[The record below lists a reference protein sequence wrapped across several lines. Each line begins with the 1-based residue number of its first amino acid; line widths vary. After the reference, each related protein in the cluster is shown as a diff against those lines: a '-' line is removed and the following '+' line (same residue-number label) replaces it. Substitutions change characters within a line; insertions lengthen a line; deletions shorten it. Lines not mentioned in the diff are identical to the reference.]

1 MKTLFT
7 ILFFLF
13 STFCFSQKVGL
24 VFSGGGATGFAH
36 IGVLKALEENNIP
49 IDYITGTS
57 AGALVGAMYASG
69 YSPLEIE
76 YLATTEEFYN
86 LTQGIID
93 DKYKY
98 FFHHSDETAEVF
110 GVNFNK
116 DSIFQKFLPTNLL
129 NSTAL
134 DLQLMYLLGTNPPKS
149 QQTFD
154 SLFIPFRCVAS
165 DISTKQVV
173 LFKQGDLSTAV
184 RASMTYPFFISPIK
198 VDGKLLF
205 DGGLYDNF
213 PAQEMFNE
221 FNADFIIGSNVS
233 FNEPPP
239 TEDDIMSQI
248 RNMLSTHSNYSLPC
262 SEGIIIEPQLGNI
275 GTFDFD
281 KIKEAIK
288 IGYQTTINLM
298 DSIKTHIER
307 RVTKQSL
314 KDARTQYMSNKIKIA
329 VSDIDVVGIN
339 PQEAHFIKRKL
350 IRDKKNEVL
359 DAEELKIR
367 ILHLYQNEYI
377 KSIYPTLIKN
387 SDSTQTVILKIKK
400 EKPFRVAIGG
410 HFSSRPINEGF
421 IELSYLSSQT
431 TPLKLYA
438 NSYFGKFYGSV
449 KLGAKFYLP
458 TKNDSYFEPI
468 FIMNRWDYFTSFTTF
483 FEDVKPS
490 YLIVNEKFWGIKY
503 NLPIFSKGKLIVD
516 FKNGINEYDYYQTK
530 NFTNKDTADYTTM
543 LFYSPGISYIR
554 NNLNRKQFAS
564 AGSLLEIKGRYVHG
578 IEHTIPG
585 STSQNDLEL
594 DNTFRDW
601 FYIKAKYLTYFM
613 RKSAYRLGVHFE
625 GYYAFKPFLANY
637 TATVLSA
644 EQFNPFPDASTFF
657 FNDYRSNQYVAV
669 GLMNV
674 FTLNDK
680 LDVRTDVYYYQ
691 PISNIINVNGQTQY
705 STLFFKG
712 FEMASASLI
721 YHSRIG
727 PLRASLNYF
736 GQQETPLSFQLSF
749 GYVIFNE
756 RGIK

>member
-1 MKTLFT
+1 MKRILLLIFVLTSCFGFT
-7 ILFFLF
+7 
-13 STFCFSQKVGL
+13 QKVGV

-57 AGALVGAMYASG
+57 AGALVGALYASG
-69 YSPLEIE
+69 YSPIEIE

-93 DKYKY
+93 EKYKY
-98 FFHHSDETAEVF
+98 YFHNSDETAEVF
-110 GVNFNK
+110 GVKFNQ

-129 NSTAL
+129 NPTAL
-134 DLQLMYLLGTNPPKS
+134 DLQLMYLLGTNPPTVK
-149 QQTFD
+149 QTFD
-154 SLFIPFRCVAS
+154 SLFVPFRCVAS
-165 DISTKQVV
+165 DITTKESVM
-173 LFKQGDLSTAV
+173 FSKGDLSVAV

-205 DGGLYDNF
+205 DGGLYNNF

-221 FNADFIIGSNVS
+221 FNTDFIIGSNVS
-233 FNEPPP
+233 YNEPPP

-248 RNMLSTHSNYSLPC
+248 RNMFSTHSNYTLPC
-262 SEGIIIEPQLGNI
+262 SEGIIIEPKLKEI

-281 KIKEAIK
+281 KIKEAID
-288 IGYQTTINLM
+288 IGYLTTLELI
-298 DSIKTHIER
+298 DSIKNHIER
-307 RVTKQSL
+307 RVSKSDLQN
-314 KDARTQYMSNKIKIA
+314 KRTNYLEKKLTIA
-329 VSDIDVVGIN
+329 VSDISVQGVN
-339 PQEAHFIKRKL
+339 EQEAQFIKRKL
-350 IRDKKNEVL
+350 IKEKKNEVL
-359 DAEELKIR
+359 DFEEVKTR
-367 ILHLYQNEYI
+367 TLHLYQSEYI
-377 KSIYPTLIKN
+377 KSIFPTLKTN
-387 SDSTQTVILKIKK
+387 SDTTQTLVLAIKK

-410 HFSSRPINEGF
+410 HFSSRPVNEGF
-421 IELSYLSSQT
+421 IELSYLNTKT

-483 FEDVKPS
+483 FEPVKPS
-490 YLIVNEKFWGIKY
+490 FLIVNEKFWGIKY

-516 FKNGINEYDYYQTK
+516 FKNGMNEYDYYQTE
-530 NFTNKDTADYTTM
+530 NFTNTDTADYTSI

-564 AGSLLEIKGRYVHG
+564 AGSFLELRGRYIHG
-578 IEHTIPG
+578 IEHTLPG
-585 STSQNDLEL
+585 STAKNDLEL
-594 DNTFRDW
+594 DNTFRNW
-601 FYIKAKYLTYFM
+601 FFVQAKYQTFFM
-613 RKSAYRLGVHFE
+613 KRGVYRLGISTE
-625 GYYAFKPFLANY
+625 GFYAYKPFLANY
-637 TATVLSA
+637 TATILSA
-644 EQFNPFPDASTFF
+644 QQFNPFPDLGTFF
-657 FNDYRSNQYVAV
+657 YNDYRSNQYASV

-674 FTLNDK
+674 FTIKDK
-680 LDVRTDVYYYQ
+680 VDIRADVYYYQ
-691 PISNIINVNGQTQY
+691 PISNILNNNGQSEY
-705 STLFFKG
+705 SGLFFKG
-712 FEMASASLI
+712 YEMASASVI

-727 PLRASLNYF
+727 PLRATLNYF
-736 GQQETPLSFQLSF
+736 GQQVKPLSFQVSF

>member
-1 MKTLFT
+1 MKVLFT
-7 ILFFLF
+7 ILLFLTNFF
-13 STFCFSQKVGL
+13 CYSQKVGL

-49 IDYITGTS
+49 IDCITGTS

-76 YLATTEEFYN
+76 HLATTEEFYN

-93 DKYKY
+93 EKYKY
-98 FFHHSDETAEVF
+98 YFHNSDETAEVF
-110 GVNFNK
+110 GVRFNQ

-129 NSTAL
+129 NPTAL
-134 DLQLMYLLGTNPPKS
+134 DLQLMYLLGTNPPQS

-173 LFKQGDLSTAV
+173 LFKQGDLGIAV

-198 VDGKLLF
+198 VNGKLLF

-221 FNADFIIGSNVS
+221 FDADFIIGSNVS
-233 FNEPPP
+233 YNEPPP

-248 RNMLSTHSNYSLPC
+248 KNMFSTHSDYSLPC

-288 IGYQTTINLM
+288 IGYQTTIDIM
-298 DSIKTHIER
+298 DSIKTQIER
-307 RVTKQSL
+307 RVTLQSL
-314 KDARTQYMSNKIKIA
+314 KDARTKYKNKRIKVA
-329 VSDIDVVGIN
+329 VSDIDVVGVN
-339 PQEAHFIKRKL
+339 PQEAQFIKRKL
-350 IRDKKNEVL
+350 IKDKKNEVL
-359 DAEELKIR
+359 DAEELKVR

-387 SDSTQTVILKIKK
+387 SDSTQTIILKIKK
-400 EKPFRVAIGG
+400 EKPFRVSIGG
-410 HFSSRPINEGF
+410 HFSSRPVNEGF
-421 IELSYLSSQT
+421 LELSYLSSKT

-483 FEDVKPS
+483 FEPVKPS

-503 NLPIFSKGKLIVD
+503 NLPVFSKGKLIVD

-530 NFTNKDTADYTTM
+530 SFTNKDTTDYTTM
-543 LFYSPGISYIR
+543 LFYSPGVSYIR
-554 NNLNRKQFAS
+554 NNLNRKQFPS

-585 STSQNDLEL
+585 STSENDLEL
-594 DNTFRDW
+594 DNTFRNW
-601 FYIKAKYLTYFM
+601 FYIKAKYLNYFM
-613 RKSAYRLGVHFE
+613 RKTAYRLGIHLE

-637 TATVLSA
+637 TATIISA
-644 EQFNPFPDASTFF
+644 EQFNPFPDANTFF
-657 FNDYRSNQYVAV
+657 FNDYRAYQYIAL
-669 GLMNV
+669 GLMNI

-680 LDVRTDVYYYQ
+680 LDLRADVYYYQ
-691 PISNIINVNGQTQY
+691 PISNIINNNGQTQY

-721 YHSRIG
+721 YHSKIG

-736 GQQETPLSFQLSF
+736 GQQENPLSFQLSF